1 MKRFIGGALALLVS
15 AHLATAEPI
24 SADAIRAATGGINTA
39 MIIDNDAS
47 DQNWLNYGL
56 NYAETRYSQL
66 DTITADNVGEL
77 GLAWSYN
84 LESRRGV
91 QATPIVAD
99 GVMYVTASWSV
110 VHALDAITG
119 EKLWVYDPEVPGE
132 YAAKG
137 CCDVVNR
144 GVAIYEGKVFVG
156 SYDGYLHALDAATG
170 ELLWKIDTI
179 ENRDMSYT
187 VTGAPRVVNGK
198 VIIGNGGAEFG
209 VRGYISAYD
218 TETGDTVW
226 RWYTVPGDPA
236 EPHENDAMKM
246 AAGNLGS
253 VSQILG
259 SRRRRHGLGRHG
271 L

>member
-15 AHLATAEPI
+15 PHLAAAEPI

-39 MIIDNDAS
+39 TIIENDAS

-119 EKLWVYDPEVPGE
+119 EKLWVYDPEVP
-132 YAAKG
+132 ANMPPR
-137 CCDVVNR
+137 V
-144 GVAIYEGKVFVG
+144 
-156 SYDGYLHALDAATG
+156 AAT
-170 ELLWKIDTI
+170 
-179 ENRDMSYT
+179 SS
-187 VTGAPRVVNGK
+187 TGALPSMKARSSLDPMTAICMRWMLPPVSFSGRSTPLK
-198 VIIGNGGAEFG
+198 
-209 VRGYISAYD
+209 
-218 TETGDTVW
+218 TGICPT
-226 RWYTVPGDPA
+226 P
-236 EPHENDAMKM
+236 
-246 AAGNLGS
+246 
-253 VSQILG
+253 
-259 SRRRRHGLGRHG
+259 
-271 L
+271 